1 MAIGA
6 RRRWPSVGRVAS
18 WTLAIV
24 ALAFVAWVIPIRD
37 RCWDPRSPT
46 STRAPISRD
55 ASGCTLHLRTGDV
68 RIDALRCAELQCEPG
83 LALTLARTRPGVLL
97 VLMAVYAAGTLLS
110 AARWRPLL
118 RFARVQLRASPL
130 WRLSTATPAGS
141 VLLPR

>member
-55 ASGCTLHLRTGDV
+55 ASGCTLHLRTGAV

-97 VLMAVYAAGTLLS
+97 VLMAGYAARTLVL
-110 AARWRPLL
+110 APR
-118 RFARVQLRASPL
+118 
-130 WRLSTATPAGS
+130 
-141 VLLPR
+141 LLPPPRCAQVHLPA